1 MAVRTFRTFV
11 EGEKPDLVPVGIP
24 PFDDKIGG
32 LFPGTVGILAMKT
45 GVGKSRLKLTAALH
59 NAEHNGVHT
68 GLIELEDPEDV
79 VGCRS
84 LAWASGV
91 DSLRIRRKDL
101 LPPDVEALQRGRAKL
116 QSLSGHVSLRYNIGA
131 PMEDV
136 TRAVEELAEAG
147 ARIVWLDWIGKI
159 RGGGGDRRNE
169 VGGNFTAFQRA
180 CDKFGVVGMA
190 ISQVRRL
197 PDDNAPIGIHHLKES
212 GDLENESRL
221 VILGDQ
227 DRHDPGII
235 NVRIAKSTY
244 GGVGAR
250 CSYITDETGNL
261 RLMTDDDERRHAQS
275 DEEDY
280 EDI

>member
-1 MAVRTFRTFV
+1 MAVRTFRTFE
-11 EGEKPDLVPVGIP
+11 EGRPDLVPIGIP

-45 GVGKSRLKLTAALH
+45 GVGKSRLKLAAALH

-101 LPPDVEALQRGRAKL
+101 NADDIDAIRLGREKL
-116 QSLSGHVSLRYNIGA
+116 ATLSDCVSLRYNIGA
-131 PMEDV
+131 PIGDV
-136 TRAVEELAEAG
+136 SEAVRELAEGG
-147 ARIVWLDWIGKI
+147 ARLVWLDWIGKI

-180 CDKFGVVGMA
+180 CAKHGVVGMA

-197 PDDNAPIGIHHLKES
+197 PDSNAPIGIHHLKES

-227 DRHDPGII
+227 DKYDPDII
-235 NVRIAKSTY
+235 NVRVAKSTY
-244 GGVGAR
+244 GGVGTW
-250 CSYITDETGNL
+250 CSYKTDATGNL
-261 RLMTDDDERRHAQS
+261 KLMT
-275 DEEDY
+275 EED
-280 EDI
+280 ELDRLQPEQESFDDI